1 MDLLLD
7 VLGELFYEKEFFEE
21 VGKLTFAVGLMA
33 NSTFPF
39 FIRHRYREKYNVIHS
54 LVTPPNF
61 KSVGELLLNVLIVFA
76 IYFFGEHIP
85 LPIREEHII
94 IIFII
99 SIVASFFDRFET
111 FNEGIIIDGVYYYWS
126 EIEGYNWKK
135 NKLII
140 KPNKRKWNAIILRKR
155 SWRIKKPK
163 MGEVA
168 RMLKKHLK
176 HIEI

>member
-1 MDLLLD
+1 
-7 VLGELFYEKEFFEE
+7 
-21 VGKLTFAVGLMA
+21 
-33 NSTFPF
+33 
-39 FIRHRYREKYNVIHS
+39 
-54 LVTPPNF
+54 
-61 KSVGELLLNVLIVFA
+61 
-76 IYFFGEHIP
+76 